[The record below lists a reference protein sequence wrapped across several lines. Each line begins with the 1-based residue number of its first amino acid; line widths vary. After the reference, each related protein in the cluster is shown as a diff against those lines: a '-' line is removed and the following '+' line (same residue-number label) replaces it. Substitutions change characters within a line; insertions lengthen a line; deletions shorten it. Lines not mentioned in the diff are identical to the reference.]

1 MYGALAVAQVPALCG
16 GTLCGG
22 TLCGGGT
29 LHEKGHTPARPF
41 TLSFC
46 RL

>member
-22 TLCGGGT
+22 GT
-29 LHEKGHTPARPF
+29 LHEKGYTPARPF